1 MRFATADVKPQ
12 GPAPLLG
19 QHSEQ
24 ILRDFGMDAAAIAA
38 LQDAG
43 TVNKTSSRGYRGA
56 AGSIQRGQ
64 PTAKNSAADTRPI
77 LH

>member
-24 ILRDFGMDAAAIAA
+24 ILRDFGMDASAIAA

-43 TVNKTSSRGYRGA
+43 TVNKH
-56 AGSIQRGQ
+56 Q
-64 PTAKNSAADTRPI
+64 
-77 LH
+77 